1 MKNKKG
7 IYLLLTYLPMGIT
20 LILLPFFPD
29 TVPAHYN
36 ALGEV
41 DRYGSK
47 YELLI
52 LPLMVIGFGYLM
64 RGMAK
69 LAEKQEQNEGQKN
82 NGKIV
87 LLTGLGGIVL
97 FNALTF
103 YFLYTSFHQTENLNE
118 MPFEIYQ
125 LINLIFG
132 ILFVILGNIMPKV
145 KRNGLFGVRLS
156 YSMKNDVTWQK
167 CQRFGGIAFMVCG
180 VILIVTSLLGFRG
193 IAASIFL
200 IVLLLAYVLAVVIYS
215 YQIAKKY

>member
-1 MKNKKG
+1 MKNKKW
-7 IYLLLTYLPMGIT
+7 IYLLLTYFALGIT
-20 LILLPFFPD
+20 LIMLPFLPD

-36 ALGEV
+36 ALDEV

-52 LPLMVIGFGYLM
+52 LPAMVIGFGYLM
-64 RGMAK
+64 RGIAK
-69 LAEKQEQNEGQKN
+69 FAEKQEQNEGQKN

-87 LLTGLGGIVL
+87 LLSGMGGLVL
-97 FNALTF
+97 FNALTV
-103 YFLYTSFHQTENLNE
+103 YFLYTAFRQTENLNE

-132 ILFVILGNIMPKV
+132 ILFVILGNVMPKV
-145 KRNGLFGVRLS
+145 KKNDFFGVRLS
-156 YSMKNDVTWQK
+156 YSMKNEVTWQK

-180 VILIVTSLLGFRG
+180 LILIVASLLGFRG

-200 IVLLLAYVLAVVIYS
+200 IALMLVYVLVVVIYS